1 MNDTEE
7 ALNIIKDLEKNGKH
21 TSWRMIYRRFSGDDF
36 RLREAL
42 AELLG
47 EGKIAYD
54 EGKEVYASVKDVEGQ
69 QKHEKD

>member
-1 MNDTEE
+1 MNDSEE

-36 RLREAL
+36 SLREAL

-54 EGKEVYASVKDVEGQ
+54 EDKEVYVSIKGIEG
-69 QKHEKD
+69 

>member
-47 EGKIAYD
+47 EGEITYD
-54 EGKEVYASVKDVEGQ
+54 EDEEVYASTGGQ
-69 QKHEKD
+69 